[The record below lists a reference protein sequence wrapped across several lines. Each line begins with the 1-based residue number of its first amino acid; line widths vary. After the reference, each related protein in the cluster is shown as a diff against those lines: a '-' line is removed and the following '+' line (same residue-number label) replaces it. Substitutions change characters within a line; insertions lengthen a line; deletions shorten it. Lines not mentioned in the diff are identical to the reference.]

1 MALLTGRDTPTPPS
15 CCLGAAIPQPRR
27 AWEQTSESPSR
38 RTIRAWSP
46 HEETTM
52 STQTSSPTAK
62 RSRSSLAVPAATIAV
77 LLGIGTAI
85 SGCSA
90 SHIPAAPVAATAPT
104 EQQLGELAQSAADTG
119 GTGVIVRI
127 DRGTGAPVALARQI
141 QWTEADHILAPTDR
155 FRVGSNTKTVTAT
168 LVLQQVAEG
177 TITLEDTVES
187 WLPGVVPGGGDITIA
202 QLLDHTSGLADFI
215 LTPEFLPSL
224 AGQEIRS
231 WSPEELIAITPSQD
245 PAPSGDPVSSY
256 SNANYEALGLVLEE
270 ATGMPLDDLIAT
282 RITEPLGMTDTRL
295 AHSADWEAGEDH
307 ARGYE
312 PAAAQLAAILAP
324 VIELPE
330 GFGFAGDARPDDHV
344 DTTGIDPSYT
354 WAAGAMVSTAED
366 WQTFLTALNSGQ
378 LLPAAQM
385 ERMRTVVPDGVGGK
399 YGLGLI
405 QMDSACG
412 TVWGHTGGLPGY
424 SSEIYTD
431 ADGERSVAVLTSSN
445 FGIKTEEA
453 AAANRDLVIAAIC
466 AMFDEPAPE
475 EPAQ

>member
-1 MALLTGRDTPTPPS
+1 
-15 CCLGAAIPQPRR
+15 
-27 AWEQTSESPSR
+27 
-38 RTIRAWSP
+38 
-46 HEETTM
+46 M
-52 STQTSSPTAK
+52 STQTTTPTPK
-62 RSRSSLAVPAATIAV
+62 RSRSSSVVPAATVAV
-77 LLGIGTAI
+77 LLGIGAAF
-85 SGCSA
+85 SGCA
-90 SHIPAAPVAATAPT
+90 DAQVPAAPVAAIAPT
-104 EQQLGELAQSAADTG
+104 VQQLGVLAQSAADTG
-119 GTGVIVRI
+119 GIGAIVRI
-127 DRGTGAPVALARQI
+127 HRGTGAPVSLARQVE
-141 QWTEADHILAPTDR
+141 WTKADHVLAPTDR

-177 TITLEDTVES
+177 AIALEDTVES
-187 WLPGVVPGGGDITIA
+187 WLPGVVPGGEEITIA

-224 AGQEIRS
+224 AGQEIRT
-231 WSPEELIAITPSQD
+231 WTPEELIAITPVLD
-245 PAPSGDPVSSY
+245 PTPSGDPISSY

-282 RITEPLGMTDTRL
+282 RITEPLGMTDTYL
-295 AHSADWEAGEDH
+295 AHSADWRAGKEH

-324 VIELPE
+324 VVELPE

-385 ERMRTVVPDGVGGK
+385 ERMRTVVPDGVGGH

-405 QMDSACG
+405 EVDSACG

-431 ADGERSVAVLTSSN
+431 ANGERSVAVLTSSN

-453 AAANRDLVIAAIC
+453 AAANRDLVTAAIC
-466 AMFDEPAPE
+466 AMFDEPVPE
-475 EPAQ
+475 GSAG

>member
-1 MALLTGRDTPTPPS
+1 
-15 CCLGAAIPQPRR
+15 
-27 AWEQTSESPSR
+27 
-38 RTIRAWSP
+38 
-46 HEETTM
+46 M
-52 STQTSSPTAK
+52 STQTSTPTAK
-62 RSRSSLAVPAATIAV
+62 RSRSFFVVPAATVAV
-77 LLGIGTAI
+77 LLGIGTAF
-85 SGCSA
+85 SGCA
-90 SHIPAAPVAATAPT
+90 DAQVPATPVAATAPT
-104 EQQLGELAQSAADTG
+104 EQQLGVLAQSAAETG
-119 GTGVIVRI
+119 GTGAIVRI
-127 DRGTGAPVALARQI
+127 DRGAGAPVSLARQVE
-141 QWTEADHILAPTDR
+141 WTKADHILAPTDR

-177 TITLEDTVES
+177 TIALEDTVES
-187 WLPGVVPGGGDITIA
+187 WLPGGVPGGEDITIA

-224 AGQEIRS
+224 AGQEIRT
-231 WSPEELIAITPSQD
+231 WTPEELIAITPVQD
-245 PAPSGDPVSSY
+245 PAPSGDPISSY

-282 RITEPLGMTDTRL
+282 RITGPLGMTDTHL
-295 AHSADWEAGEDH
+295 AHSADWGAGEEH

-366 WQTFLTALNSGQ
+366 WQTFLTALSSGQ

-385 ERMRTVVPDGVGGK
+385 DRMRTVIPDGVGGH

-405 QMDSACG
+405 EVDSACG

-431 ADGERSVAVLTSSN
+431 AAGGRSVAVLTSSN
-445 FGIKTEEA
+445 FGIKTEGA
-453 AAANRDLVIAAIC
+453 AAANRDLVTAAIC
-466 AMFDEPAPE
+466 AMFDEPVPE
-475 EPAQ
+475 DPAG